1 MGVSEVGQLISTYGF
16 PIVACIAMAW
26 FVKYTTDNNNK
37 RIDNLNEQ
45 HANEMKD
52 VTTAINNNTI
62 ALTKLLSKLGGDDN
76 ENK

>member
-1 MGVSEVGQLISTYGF
+1 MVGAEVGQLISTYGF

-62 ALTKLLSKLGGDDN
+62 ALTKLLSKIGGDDN